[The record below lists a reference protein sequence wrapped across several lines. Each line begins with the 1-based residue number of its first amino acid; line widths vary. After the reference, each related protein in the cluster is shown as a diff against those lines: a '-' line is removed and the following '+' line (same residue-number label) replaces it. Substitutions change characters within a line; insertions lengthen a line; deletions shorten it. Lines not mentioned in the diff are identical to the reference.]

1 MPNEVF
7 LSHAS
12 RDIQFVEALVGV
24 LRRHGIPVWYSR
36 TNIRG
41 AQMWHDE
48 IGAALRR
55 CDWFVLVLSPGAVA
69 SPWVKREL
77 LYSLQESRYAGRIV
91 PLLHEPCAYDEL
103 SWTLASVEMWTSRVT
118 SPPGAAT
125 CFVSGE
131 WNTTHRRHSN
141 DVILPIRAKMALEDA
156 RL

>member
-7 LSHAS
+7 LSHSS
-12 RDIQFVEALVGV
+12 RDVQFVEALDGV

-48 IGAALRR
+48 IGSALRR

-91 PLLHEPCAYDEL
+91 PLLHEPCVYDEL
-103 SWTLASVEMWTSRVT
+103 SWTLASMQMVDFTCDFDAGCRDLLRTWGVGYNPS
-118 SPPGAAT
+118 AT
-125 CFVSGE
+125 
-131 WNTTHRRHSN
+131 
-141 DVILPIRAKMALEDA
+141 
-156 RL
+156 